1 MFVVRGFGPRNLLN
15 NKEPAIAISEVI
27 LAHLASLIFFGGV
40 LVGAAILWLLLMKP
54 LFQRQELITLLG
66 LEMGKQN
73 RAKKLVGQIVNL
85 IY

>member
-1 MFVVRGFGPRNLLN
+1 
-15 NKEPAIAISEVI
+15 
-27 LAHLASLIFFGGV
+27 
-40 LVGAAILWLLLMKP
+40 MKP